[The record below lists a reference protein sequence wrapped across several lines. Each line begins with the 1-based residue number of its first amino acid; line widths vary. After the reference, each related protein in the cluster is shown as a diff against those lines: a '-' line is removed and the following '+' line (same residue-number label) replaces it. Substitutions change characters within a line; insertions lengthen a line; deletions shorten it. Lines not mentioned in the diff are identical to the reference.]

1 MNVTDEW
8 GKSMK
13 KSKNKRV
20 IPGFDLSFGI
30 TITMLGLIVIIPLCS
45 LVIFS
50 ARLSFSE
57 FIETITRPRVLSS
70 YAVSFFTAFVAAA
83 IDAVMGMII
92 AWVLV
97 RYDFPGK
104 AIMDGIIE
112 LPFALPT
119 AVAGI
124 ALTHLTTTEGWVG
137 AFFQKFGIRIAY
149 TRLGI
154 IVALVFIGI
163 PFVVRAVQPVLEKI
177 DVQYEEAANI
187 LGANSRQT
195 MFRVILPEILPSLIA
210 GFTMSFARGLGEYGS
225 VVFIAGNTPYETEI
239 APLMIMSKL
248 QEFDYASATS
258 IALVMLA
265 AAFVILF
272 INAWLQSRASKIVS
286 GIA

>member
-1 MNVTDEW
+1 MR
-8 GKSMK
+8 

-20 IPGFDLSFGI
+20 IPGFGLSFGI

-45 LVIFS
+45 LVVFS
-50 ARLSFSE
+50 AKLSFPE
-57 FIETITRPRVLSS
+57 FLDTITRPRVLSS

-137 AFFQKFGIRIAY
+137 AFFQKFGIKIAY

-154 IVALVFIGI
+154 I
-163 PFVVRAVQPVLEKI
+163 E
-177 DVQYEEAANI
+177 NI